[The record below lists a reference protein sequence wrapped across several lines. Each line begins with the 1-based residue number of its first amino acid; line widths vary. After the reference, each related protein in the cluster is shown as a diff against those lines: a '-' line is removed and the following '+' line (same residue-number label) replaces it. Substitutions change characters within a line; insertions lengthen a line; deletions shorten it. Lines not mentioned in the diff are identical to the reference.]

1 MCGVMPRTAAMP
13 LRMDSMSTPGDDSS
27 TPPPAGRPDPAQAP
41 SYDAPPAPPAGST
54 PAGPSPAGAGVY
66 QQAPPPQGGPGGLGG
81 PGGADRYFLNV
92 MGQDH
97 GPYTVTDLAGM
108 AVNGQ
113 LKGDTPVRVDGQQN
127 WFPANQVPGLF
138 SHREWLV
145 TLLLSIFVGTWGID
159 RMYVGQVGLGIL
171 KLVTCG
177 GLWIWY
183 IIDIVLIVT
192 RKMVDAE
199 GRPLR

>member
-13 LRMDSMSTPGDDSS
+13 LRMDSMSTLGDDSS
-27 TPPPAGRPDPAQAP
+27 PPPPQGRPDPAEAP
-41 SYDAPPAPPAGST
+41 SFDAPPAPPAGSA
-54 PAGPSPAGAGVY
+54 PAGPSPAAPPPPGAGGY
-66 QQAPPPQGGPGGLGG
+66 QQAPPPHGGPGGG
-81 PGGADRYFLNV
+81 DRYFLNV

>member
-13 LRMDSMSTPGDDSS
+13 LRMDSMSTLGDDSS
-27 TPPPAGRPDPAQAP
+27 TPPPQGRPDPAQAP
-41 SYDAPPAPPAGST
+41 SYPAPPAGSA
-54 PAGPSPAGAGVY
+54 PAGPSPAAPPPPGAGGY
-66 QQAPPPQGGPGGLGG
+66 QQAPPPHGGPGGG
-81 PGGADRYFLNV
+81 DRYFLNV

-113 LKGDTPVRVDGQQN
+113 LKGDTPVRADGQQN